1 MWCGQNNE
9 AILVLTE
16 KGTIYRSRDKG
27 SSWKKLQNILNKSG
41 MQVADEN

>member
-16 KGTIYRSRDKG
+16 GGVLQRSRDRG
-27 SSWKKLQNILNKSG
+27 LTWKK
-41 MQVADEN
+41 MQSYLG